1 VEGIYTSTHV
11 PPSHLV
17 LSSYLRRGLLM
28 LGALYST
35 HVAKTLVESTK
46 FSSLAGT
53 LPSVVKVVIGAMAA
67 RAVLGIMAMSS
78 CSPVARVN

>member
-1 VEGIYTSTHV
+1 MEGIYTSTHV

-17 LSSYLRRGLLM
+17 LSSYLCRGLLM

-35 HVAKTLVESTK
+35 HVAKTLVEST
-46 FSSLAGT
+46 SSLAGT